1 MNNMVKWLILKK
13 EPIESTKRLSG
24 KWLAGPRYLQQHSIS
39 RVHYQLIKRYNK
51 NFYKISYRSY
61 VFTDMN
67 FSFDLYQGLPM
78 QRRGQGVLHGRD
90 QQVQTRDRKG
100 KELGQVRKKFN
111 CLYFLWKT
119 LRNDMSISTIG
130 LQSRNE
136 ENFTAAFIQK
146 WNIQAHSAC
155 VFF

>member
-1 MNNMVKWLILKK
+1 MNLQNVWVVNDLQGRDICSNIQFRGCIIILSKGT
-13 EPIESTKRLSG
+13 IR
-24 KWLAGPRYLQQHSIS
+24 IF
-39 RVHYQLIKRYNK
+39 IKFQIGVMN
-51 NFYKISYRSY
+51 
-61 VFTDMN
+61 VLN

-136 ENFTAAFIQK
+136 ENFTVVFIQK
-146 WNIQAHSAC
+146 WNIQAHLAC

>member
-1 MNNMVKWLILKK
+1 MNLQNVWVVNDLQGRDICSNIQFRGCINILSKGT
-13 EPIESTKRLSG
+13 IR
-24 KWLAGPRYLQQHSIS
+24 IF
-39 RVHYQLIKRYNK
+39 IKFQIGVMN
-51 NFYKISYRSY
+51 
-61 VFTDMN
+61 VLN

-136 ENFTAAFIQK
+136 ENFTVAFIQK
-146 WNIQAHSAC
+146 WNIQAHLAC